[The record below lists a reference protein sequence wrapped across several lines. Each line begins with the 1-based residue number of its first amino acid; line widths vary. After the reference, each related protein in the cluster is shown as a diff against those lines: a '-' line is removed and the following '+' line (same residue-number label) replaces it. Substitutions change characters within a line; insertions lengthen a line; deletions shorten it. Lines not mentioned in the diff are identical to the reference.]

1 MRKILLMILA
11 GTACL
16 LNSCGQKVSNVLPIT
31 VFPDSIISDVSNH
44 PVGVNLNFLM
54 DGGRFPEAETNVAG
68 AVKK

>member
-44 PVGVNLNFLM
+44 PVGVNLNLEVVSRRLKRM
-54 DGGRFPEAETNVAG
+54 LQER
-68 AVKK
+68 

>member
-31 VFPDSIISDVSNH
+31 VFPDSIISDCLLYTS
-44 PVGVNLNFLM
+44 
-54 DGGRFPEAETNVAG
+54 DAADD
-68 AVKK
+68 